1 MFTFPVCK
9 HPVEYRWFRYRLY
22 IFTDISIAISNTIWG
37 YLKFHSAK
45 RREAAHHQ
53 HGTNQESNATCA
65 CFQNEQRSIWTSF
78 SCGCKLLHDIFG
90 GSGSH
95 LMANSHCTGPL
106 LWAFCPKILGDGG
119 DLWMVLCHSMDEGWV
134 VEALK
139 PYLLW
144 SNLFE
149 PYALT
154 SSGDTKTSARARAT
168 LWNLDTYFLLFFI
181 SSYMKGR
188 SYYVFL
194 CSQWI
199 IGGWLLSLSFSEYCR
214 CHWYSI
220 KCSTKIATHCVS
232 SGNYQK
238 RDGLCQG
245 N

>member
-95 LMANSHCTGPL
+95 LSGCFGHIWSMNGALPFYGWRLSGGGTQILPAVIKFVTHSQAVGILKHPL
-106 LWAFCPKILGDGG
+106 VPEPLCEIL
-119 DLWMVLCHSMDEGWV
+119 
-134 VEALK
+134 
-139 PYLLW
+139 
-144 SNLFE
+144 
-149 PYALT
+149 T
-154 SSGDTKTSARARAT
+154 
-168 LWNLDTYFLLFFI
+168 TYFLLFFI

-199 IGGWLLSLSFSEYCR
+199 IGEWLLCLSFS
-214 CHWYSI
+214 
-220 KCSTKIATHCVS
+220 
-232 SGNYQK
+232 
-238 RDGLCQG
+238 
-245 N
+245 